1 VSVFVFLGSVMEVF
15 KKYEFIKW
23 NDWDHCV
30 AKSINDFHQI
40 YSLYPNILLANRH
53 THSQI
58 NFITTIN
65 EEKKNNLHLVVDEN
79 IGNYL
84 DSIISENDETVRI
97 TSFSEN
103 NCELFFAIATE
114 PELTDKEF
122 VLLYDDDPDGDG
134 DEDDILPKP
143 EPEHENKKVVV

>member
-1 VSVFVFLGSVMEVF
+1 MEVF

-23 NDWDHCV
+23 NDWDHCI
-30 AKSINDFHQI
+30 ADSIKDFHQI
-40 YSLYPNILLANRH
+40 YNLYPNILLANRH
-53 THSQI
+53 TYSQI
-58 NFITTIN
+58 DFITSIN
-65 EEKKNNLHLVVDEN
+65 EEKKNNLLLVVDEN

-84 DSIISENDETVRI
+84 DSLISENDEFGTI
-97 TSFSEN
+97 TSFSED

-134 DEDDILPKP
+134 DEDDLPKP
-143 EPEHENKKVVV
+143 EPEQKGKKVSV